1 MDNPKTYLKVMIMKI
16 AKLLK
21 IQHKD
26 TPKAEAARQA
36 IAVAVIDNVD
46 SAHAITRVVHA
57 KSNTRWTASDE
68 KLLVASFAEAVKD
81 AGRDFEF
88 LNRKQ
93 RKVVI
98 QQAAS
103 SVKRSTV
110 ATKIRLKALG
120 EYPSG
125 ARG

>member
-1 MDNPKTYLKVMIMKI
+1 M
-16 AKLLK
+16 
-21 IQHKD
+21 
-26 TPKAEAARQA
+26 
-36 IAVAVIDNVD
+36 
-46 SAHAITRVVHA
+46 VHGR
-57 KSNTRWTASDE
+57 SNTRWSAADE
-68 KLLVASFAEAVKD
+68 KLLLSGFAEAVKE

-93 RKVVI
+93 RKVVL

-103 SVKRSTV
+103 GVKRSTI

-125 ARG
+125 VRG

>member
-1 MDNPKTYLKVMIMKI
+1 MKI

-26 TPKAEAARQA
+26 SPKAVAARNQ
-36 IAVAVIDNVD
+36 IAVDVIENVD
-46 SAHAITRVVHA
+46 SAHAIARVVHGR
-57 KSNTRWTASDE
+57 SNTRWSAADE
-68 KLLVASFAEAVKD
+68 KLLLSGFAEAVKE

-93 RKVVI
+93 RKVVL
-98 QQAAS
+98 QQTAS
-103 SVKRSTV
+103 GVKRSTI

>member
-1 MDNPKTYLKVMIMKI
+1 MKI

-26 TPKAEAARQA
+26 SPKAAAARNQ
-36 IAVAVIDNVD
+36 IAVDVIKNVD
-46 SAHAITRVVHA
+46 SAHAIARVVHGR
-57 KSNTRWTASDE
+57 SNTRLSAADE
-68 KLLVASFAEAVKD
+68 KLLLSGFAEAVKE

-93 RKVVI
+93 RKVVL

-103 SVKRSTV
+103 GVKR
-110 ATKIRLKALG
+110 
-120 EYPSG
+120 
-125 ARG
+125 

>member
-1 MDNPKTYLKVMIMKI
+1 MKI

-26 TPKAEAARQA
+26 SPKAAAARNQ
-36 IAVAVIDNVD
+36 IAVDVIDNVD
-46 SAHAITRVVHA
+46 SANAIARVVHA
-57 KSNTRWTASDE
+57 RSNTRWSPADE
-68 KLLVASFAEAVKD
+68 KLLLSSFAEAVKD

-93 RKVVI
+93 RKVVL
-98 QQAAS
+98 QQTAS
-103 SVKRSTV
+103 GVKRSTI
-110 ATKIRLKALG
+110 AAKIRLKALG

-125 ARG
+125 AHG

>member
-1 MDNPKTYLKVMIMKI
+1 MKI

-26 TPKAEAARQA
+26 SPKAAAARNQ
-36 IAVAVIDNVD
+36 IAVDVIKNVD
-46 SAHAITRVVHA
+46 SAHAIARVVHGR
-57 KSNTRWTASDE
+57 SNTRLSAADE
-68 KLLVASFAEAVKD
+68 KLLLSGFAEAVKE

-93 RKVVI
+93 RKVVL

-103 SVKRSTV
+103 GVKRSTI

-120 EYPSG
+120 EYPSS